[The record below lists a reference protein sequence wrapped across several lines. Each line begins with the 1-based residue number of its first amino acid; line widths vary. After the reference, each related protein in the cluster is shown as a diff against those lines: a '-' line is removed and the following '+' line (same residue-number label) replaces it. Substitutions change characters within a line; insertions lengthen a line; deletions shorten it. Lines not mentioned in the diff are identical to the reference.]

1 LIVDLDVHQGDGT
14 AWIHRE
20 EPEIFTFSM
29 HCGVNFP
36 FRKQQSDLDIP
47 LSEGMED
54 EEYFEILENHLPF
67 LIRDHQPDLIFYNA
81 GCDPHVDDPLG
92 KLKLSSNGLMAR
104 DTLVFETAVKAG
116 IPIAAV
122 LGGGYSRDH
131 HEIAQRHSI
140 VVRAASN
147 VYKNTYESGIS
158 SP

>member
-1 LIVDLDVHQGDGT
+1 SALD
-14 AWIHRE
+14 
-20 EPEIFTFSM
+20 M
-29 HCGVNFP
+29 
-36 FRKQQSDLDIP
+36 P
-47 LSEGMED
+47 LTEGMHAED
-54 EEYFEILENHLPF
+54 YLAMLENHLPV
-67 LIRDHQPDLIFYNA
+67 LIRDQQPDLIFFNA

-92 KLKLSSNGLMAR
+92 KLKLTSEGLMAR
-104 DTLVFETAVKAG
+104 DTLVFETAVQAG

-147 VYKNTYESGIS
+147 VYKNVHESGIP